1 MFLGN
6 LALIQN
12 NFETKQ
18 YFLKFQKSVKE
29 KTIDKIL
36 ENTKRKRRAAYYS

>member
-6 LALIQN
+6 LALIQD

-18 YFLKFQKSVKE
+18 YFLMFQKSIKK

-36 ENTKRKRRAAYYS
+36 ENAKR